1 MTLLIADDSALLRE
15 RIKNLAKATGKVKTV
30 YEAENGVEAM
40 QIINDKKPNLVILDI
55 RMPLMNGI
63 KVLERIKKEGI
74 KTKVCILTSYNYR
87 QYREKCTE
95 LGADYFFNKNDDIQQ
110 LVDLIKKLS
119 KGKSDDNNH
128 PHGKNR
134 IES

>member
-15 RIKNLAKATGKVKTV
+15 RIKILAKATGNVKTI

-40 QIINDKKPNLVILDI
+40 QIINNKKPNLVILDI

-119 KGKSDDNNH
+119 KGKSDDNN
-128 PHGKNR
+128 
-134 IES
+134 